1 MKRLLATLA
10 GVAAA
15 TLPQAAPAAKP
26 APAPA
31 APIVFP
37 DRFDPIGTPVQAL
50 KTSEGRTVHFTDT
63 GEAGW
68 KTMLFIGGAGTS
80 ARAPELVA
88 FLDTMRRRLKIRI
101 VVVERNGL
109 GDTAFDPAWTFD
121 DYVSEVKQVLAHLK
135 VERFSLIAISGGG
148 AYAGHVLS
156 AMPQRIDSWH
166 MLAAVSTAPRNRQQ
180 CTADA
185 DTLRK
190 GLEPQVQA
198 PRVWWDMPKD
208 GVSAK
213 VRGFADRSADEGA
226 HAFFIAGQMGDA
238 RGMAA
243 ESRRF
248 CEPPAD
254 VSAYTGPSF
263 FYYGE
268 ADPLVP
274 PSHGEYWAA
283 RVKGKT
289 TFRRYPG
296 EGHDVQYRHWDQLLL
311 DVAGHG
317 ASTLVC
323 DRGRAQLVKGMVDPN
338 RLIAGRTLGVCAWQ
352 QGPAK

>member
-1 MKRLLATLA
+1 MKRYLAVLA
-10 GVAAA
+10 GAAA
-15 TLPQAAPAAKP
+15 TIIPQAGIAAKP
-26 APAPA
+26 AP

-37 DRFDPIGTPVQAL
+37 DRFDPIGTPVQSL
-50 KTSEGRTVHFTDT
+50 RTSEGRTVHYTDT

-101 VVVERNGL
+101 IVVERNGL
-109 GDTAFDPAWTFD
+109 GDTAFDPAWKFA
-121 DYVSEVKQVLAHLK
+121 DYVSEVKQVLGHLK
-135 VERFSLIAISGGG
+135 VRRFSLVAISGGG
-148 AYAGHVLS
+148 AYAGRVLS
-156 AMPQRIDSWH
+156 AMPERIDSWH
-166 MLAAVSTAPRNRQQ
+166 MLAAVSTAPSNRQQ
-180 CTADA
+180 CTVDA
-185 DTLRK
+185 ETLARA
-190 GLEPQVQA
+190 LAPQVQA

-213 VRGFADRSADEGA
+213 VRGFTDVAADEGA
-226 HAFFIAGQMGDA
+226 RAFFIAGQMGDP

-254 VSAYTGPSF
+254 VSAFKGPSY

-274 PSHGEYWAA
+274 PSHGEYWASK
-283 RVKGKT
+283 VSGKT
-289 TFRRYPG
+289 TFRRYPA

-317 ASTLVC
+317 ARTLVC
-323 DRGRAQLVKGMVDPN
+323 DRGKAHLVPGVVDPN
-338 RLIAGRTLGVCAWQ
+338 RLPAGRTLGVCAWQ
-352 QGPAK
+352 QPAGK

>member
-1 MKRLLATLA
+1 MKRTALALA
-10 GVAAA
+10 SAAA
-15 TLPQAAPAAKP
+15 LLLPQAAYAAAPPAPLPAA
-26 APAPA
+26 
-31 APIVFP
+31 FQQS
-37 DRFDPIGTPVQAL
+37 FDPIGTPVQSL
-50 KTSEGRTVHFTDT
+50 KTAEGRTVHFTDT
-63 GEAGW
+63 GEEGW
-68 KTMLFIGGAGTS
+68 RTMLFIGGAGTS

-88 FLDTMRRRLKIRI
+88 FLDTMRRQLKIRI
-101 VVVERNGL
+101 VTVERNGL
-109 GDTAFDPAWTFD
+109 GDTAFDPNWGFG
-121 DYVSEVKQVLAHLK
+121 DYVSEVRQVLAQLK
-135 VERFSLIAISGGG
+135 VQRFSLIAISGGG

-156 AMPQRIDSWH
+156 AMPERIDSWH
-166 MLAAVSTAPRNRQQ
+166 MLAAVSTASRGGER
-180 CTADA
+180 CSLDA
-185 DTLRK
+185 AKMQAL
-190 GLEPQVQA
+190 LEPQVRA

-213 VRGFADRSADEGA
+213 VRGFADRTADEGA

-243 ESRRF
+243 ESLRF
-248 CEPPAD
+248 CAPPAD
-254 VSAYTGPSF
+254 VSAYTGPSY

-274 PSHGEYWAA
+274 PSHGEYWAS
-283 RVKGKT
+283 RVKGPT

-323 DRGRAQLVKGMVDPN
+323 ERGRARLAKGLVEPGSLRP
-338 RLIAGRTLGVCAWQ
+338 GQSLGVCAWQ
-352 QGPAK
+352 QGGGK